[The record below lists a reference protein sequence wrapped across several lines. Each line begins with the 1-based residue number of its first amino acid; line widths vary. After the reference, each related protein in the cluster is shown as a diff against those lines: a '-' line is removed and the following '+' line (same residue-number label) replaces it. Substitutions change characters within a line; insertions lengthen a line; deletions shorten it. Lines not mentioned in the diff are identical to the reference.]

1 MDPWMVE
8 VLAYGAPQLML
19 PPAIIAAIIAGGS
32 SIIGGYLS
40 KSGQKEPARIEDEYK
55 DPLSALLSKYF
66 QSRVGESR
74 PGYEGELSA
83 GTNPMLQQIMEQIM
97 GQATGFND
105 QIGGLVNKFSS
116 PAGSQGWNPVSAGWN
131 RKPGDTTST
140 GGVSPHVADFVK
152 SRMGG

>member
-8 VLAYGAPQLML
+8 ILAYGAPVLML

-40 KSGQKEPARIEDEYK
+40 KSGQKEPSLIEDEYK
-55 DPLSALLSKYF
+55 DPLKALLSKYF

-74 PGYEGELSA
+74 PGYEGDLSA
-83 GTNPMLQQIMEQIM
+83 DYNPTLLAAIEQM
-97 GQATGFND
+97 TKQSQGFNP
-105 QIGGLVNKFSS
+105 QIEQLVSKFSS
-116 PAGSQGWNPVSAGWN
+116 PAGAQGWNPVSAGWN
-131 RKPGDTTST
+131 RRPGDTTST
-140 GGVSPHVADFVK
+140 GGVSPQIAEFVK